1 MSKLPLPAASCAE
14 GGVAEWLM
22 ALVLKT
28 SEGNS
33 LRGFESHPLRDV
45 FPSRNTSLTA
55 EDFFG
60 EVAEWLKALPC

>member
-1 MSKLPLPAASCAE
+1 MSKLPLPAASCAK

-45 FPSRNTSLTA
+45 VLLGTTSLTS
-55 EDFFG
+55 
-60 EVAEWLKALPC
+60 